1 MHCARARAR
10 VCVCVC
16 VCVCVGV
23 CMRVCACMYVRTCM
37 YACMCV
43 LVRTCMF
50 VRACGCACVC
60 VRACVCVCVC
70 TCARGSPATY
80 PPTHSQMTHGGCQK
94 GKPGFCT
101 RPLAVELCV
110 VRNTGYLFPQQQ
122 IATVPARTEMGE
134 VKNAGEVNAFSAMTD
149 RIEVGSREMQ
159 ISRMSLQSV

>member
-1 MHCARARAR
+1 MYACMCVYVRACVRACLCVRADVRACVR

-16 VCVCVGV
+16 VCVCL
-23 CMRVCACMYVRTCM
+23 CLYMR
-37 YACMCV
+37 
-43 LVRTCMF
+43 
-50 VRACGCACVC
+50 
-60 VRACVCVCVC
+60 
-70 TCARGSPATY
+70 ARLASYPY

-101 RPLAVELCV
+101 RPLAVELCA

>member
-1 MHCARARAR
+1 MCACVHA
-10 VCVCVC
+10 CVCV
-16 VCVCVGV
+16 
-23 CMRVCACMYVRTCM
+23 RVCAYVYVRMYVR
-37 YACMCV
+37 ACACV
-43 LVRTCMF
+43 RACMF
-50 VRACGCACVC
+50 VRACGCACVRAC
-60 VRACVCVCVC
+60 VRACVCVCVCVCVC

-101 RPLAVELCV
+101 RPLAVELCA